1 MTMIE
6 IPQGRVEVRD
16 SGGDG
21 PVLLFV
27 HGLLVNG
34 HLWDDAV
41 AALGA
46 DFRCVQ
52 PDLPLGAHRH
62 PLNQD
67 ADMSPPGLARL
78 VADLIAA
85 MDLSGVTIV
94 GNDTGG
100 AITQLVLTRHPA
112 NIERVVLTNCDAYEN
127 FLPPAFRPLQWL
139 GHVPG
144 TAFATAQVFRAR
156 VAQRLFLKTVAH
168 RKLPSHLLDSFARP
182 FIDDAAVRRDATKV
196 LKGISKTYTVE
207 AAQLFPSFE
216 RPVLIA
222 WGTDDRFFKPSYAER
237 LAADFPNAQLEWI
250 AGSRAF
256 VPLDKPTEL
265 ADAIKRF
272 IV

>member
-1 MTMIE
+1 MTIVE
-6 IPQGRVEVRD
+6 VPQGRVAVRD
-16 SGGDG
+16 SGGSG

-34 HLWDDAV
+34 HLWDDVV

-62 PLNQD
+62 PLD
-67 ADMSPPGLARL
+67 PGADMSPLGLARL
-78 VADLIAA
+78 VVDLTTA
-85 MDLSGVTIV
+85 MDLGEVTIV

-100 AITQLVLTRHPA
+100 AITQLVATRHPE
-112 NIERVVLTNCDAYEN
+112 NIARVVLTNCDAYEN

-144 TAFATAQVFRAR
+144 TAFATAQIFRAR
-156 VAQRLFLKTVAH
+156 LAQRLFLKTVAH
-168 RKLPSHLLDSFARP
+168 RKLPSDLLDSFARP
-182 FIDDAAVRRDATKV
+182 FIDDAEVRRDATKV
-196 LKGISKTYTVE
+196 LKGISKSYTLE
-207 AAQLFPSFE
+207 AAQLFPNFE
-216 RPVLIA
+216 KPVLVV

-250 AGSRAF
+250 AGARAF
-256 VPLDKPTEL
+256 VPLDKPTEF

-272 IV
+272 VV